1 MFVCALAA
9 CTQRPD
15 DMEFIRGMYEN
26 VLYEDYG
33 FLEKH
38 CSESLLTKLSE
49 AYDYEGEGY
58 AVWEFRSGAQDGPS
72 NEHGIISI
80 EDDGDGW
87 YIYTAVDMGITF
99 RKRIKVSHEG
109 GKVMI
114 EDIADA
120 HRFIAPLPSGLDV
133 DNLQDCTVPASFT
146 ADDFRWMGGNL
157 RMVVYS
163 KDLYDAVEISQMQ
176 VGDTLI
182 YMGEPMVV
190 ETIEETRGGLDINGG
205 IEYNGCCLAGYEGGT
220 YVARNMDDHATYT
233 KLGAAEVALAENFV
247 IIDCGEFPTDP
258 SDTVRTGQK
267 LYLEGLRNSRRGFF
281 PLNTEVTVEKGM
293 VTEINRR
300 WIP

>member
-1 MFVCALAA
+1 MKRIAAIAMFVCALAA

-15 DMEFIRGMYEN
+15 DLEFIRGMYEN

-109 GKVMI
+109 GKAMI

-120 HRFIAPLPSGLDV
+120 HRLIAPLPAGLDV
-133 DNLQDCTVPASFT
+133 GNLQDCTVPTPCA
-146 ADDFRWMGGNL
+146 R
-157 RMVVYS
+157 
-163 KDLYDAVEISQMQ
+163 
-176 VGDTLI
+176 
-182 YMGEPMVV
+182 
-190 ETIEETRGGLDINGG
+190 
-205 IEYNGCCLAGYEGGT
+205 
-220 YVARNMDDHATYT
+220 ARNSILRGSGT
-233 KLGAAEVALAENFV
+233 AAG
-247 IIDCGEFPTDP
+247 D
-258 SDTVRTGQK
+258 S
-267 LYLEGLRNSRRGFF
+267 SR
-281 PLNTEVTVEKGM
+281 
-293 VTEINRR
+293 
-300 WIP
+300 